1 MQVAD
6 ALYFSI
12 YLGPC
17 MLLHYRSPRL
27 VIYYSGLF
35 FMSIILAIVRY
46 LLRHTFQSNAHSW
59 DHVNV
64 AATVLTPLTKA
75 GCLVVIWQ
83 LRYGF
88 TSLYVATPSLV
99 TASLLLASGAI
110 MGESRFRRR
119 FHTMPQIVLGAAT
132 GILSVLAIEI
142 SRSNQRG
149 KIPTKHVIAASVTP
163 YTTEHVLGAPPLFA
177 VSSVRSEWDI

>member
-1 MQVAD
+1 MR
-6 ALYFSI
+6 
-12 YLGPC
+12 PC
-17 MLLHYRSPRL
+17 ERSGDCSDPA
-27 VIYYSGLF
+27 YQGGMPSGH
-35 FMSIILAIVRY
+35 M
-46 LLRHTFQSNAHSW
+46 
-59 DHVNV
+59 
-64 AATVLTPLTKA
+64 AATL
-75 GCLVVIWQ
+75 
-83 LRYGF
+83 YGF

-177 VSSVRSEWDI
+177 VSSVKRIEIS

>member
-17 MLLHYRSPRL
+17 MLLHYRSPSFGNIL
-27 VIYYSGLF
+27 LGLFF

-46 LLRHTFQSNAHSW
+46 LLRHTFPEQHAFMRPCERSG
-59 DHVNV
+59 DF
-64 AATVLTPLTKA
+64 LTPLTKA
-75 GCLVVIWQ
+75 GCLGHMAT
-83 LRYGF
+83 YAF

-132 GILSVLAIEI
+132 GILSVLAREI
-142 SRSNQRG
+142 SRSN
-149 KIPTKHVIAASVTP
+149 P
-163 YTTEHVLGAPPLFA
+163 
-177 VSSVRSEWDI
+177 W

>member
-1 MQVAD
+1 
-6 ALYFSI
+6 
-12 YLGPC
+12 

-46 LLRHTFQSNAHSW
+46 LLRHTFPEQHAFMRPCERSGDCSDPAHQGGMPSG
-59 DHVNV
+59 HM
-64 AATVLTPLTKA
+64 AATLYA
-75 GCLVVIWQ
+75 
-83 LRYGF
+83 F

-132 GILSVLAIEI
+132 GILSVLAIG
-142 SRSNQRG
+142 NL
-149 KIPTKHVIAASVTP
+149 TK
-163 YTTEHVLGAPPLFA
+163 
-177 VSSVRSEWDI
+177 

>member
-1 MQVAD
+1 MR
-6 ALYFSI
+6 
-12 YLGPC
+12 PC
-17 MLLHYRSPRL
+17 ERSGDCSVTQGGMP
-27 VIYYSGLF
+27 SGH
-35 FMSIILAIVRY
+35 M
-46 LLRHTFQSNAHSW
+46 
-59 DHVNV
+59 
-64 AATVLTPLTKA
+64 AATL
-75 GCLVVIWQ
+75 
-83 LRYGF
+83 YGF
-88 TSLYVATPSLV
+88 TSLYVATPSS
-99 TASLLLASGAI
+99 ASLLLASGAI

-177 VSSVRSEWDI
+177 VSSVRSD